1 MVSEIRNFKHCH
13 MNFTKHLKDEY
24 RNKATIVEINDY

>member
-13 MNFTKHLKDEY
+13 ELHKTLRDDY